1 MSAVNM
7 RRYAQKFD
15 PLREAFMTYRTI
27 SVNRISG
34 ALGAEISGVDLSQK
48 LDDAVI
54 GEIRHALTDNQVIF
68 FRDQHLTPE
77 QHLAFGRRFGELQVH
92 EFVEGIEDNA
102 EILEVRK
109 EADETRN
116 FGGGWHTDVSY
127 LDRPALGSVLY
138 AREVP
143 AVGGDTMFASQYL
156 AYDTLSDGMKSMLG
170 EMTAVHSARRPYGLN
185 ASRRFAAGERSMK
198 YLYSENAHGEV
209 EHPVIRTHV
218 ETGRKSLYVNGTFTI
233 RFKDMTEEESA
244 PLLNYLCQHAVRPEF
259 TCRFRWQK
267 GSIAFWDNRCVQ
279 HNAVND
285 YHGQRRVMHRVTI
298 EGERPV

>member
-1 MSAVNM
+1 
-7 RRYAQKFD
+7 
-15 PLREAFMTYRTI
+15 MTYSTI

-34 ALGAEISGVDLSQK
+34 ALGAEISGVDLSHD
-48 LDDAVI
+48 LDEAVI
-54 GEIRHALTDNQVIF
+54 AEIRQALVDNQVIF
-68 FRDQHLTPE
+68 FCDQHLTPD

-92 EFVEGIEDNA
+92 EFVEGMADN
-102 EILEVRK
+102 EQILEVRK

-127 LDRPALGSVLY
+127 LERPALGSVLY

-143 AVGGDTMFASQYL
+143 SVGGDTMFASQYL
-156 AYDTLSDGMKSMLG
+156 AYETLSDGMKSLLG
-170 EMTAVHSARRPYGLN
+170 EMTAIHSARRPYGLN
-185 ASRRFAAGERSMK
+185 ASQRFAAGERSMK
-198 YLYSENAHGEV
+198 YLFSENAHDEV

-244 PLLNYLCQHAVRPEF
+244 PLLSYLWQHAVRPEF
-259 TCRFRWQK
+259 TCRFRWEK
-267 GSIAFWDNRCVQ
+267 NSIAFWDNRCVQ

>member
-48 LDDAVI
+48 LDDAAI

-92 EFVEGIEDNA
+92 
-102 EILEVRK
+102 
-109 EADETRN
+109 ETRN

>member
-1 MSAVNM
+1 
-7 RRYAQKFD
+7 
-15 PLREAFMTYRTI
+15 MTYRTI
-27 SVNRISG
+27 SVSPISG

-48 LDDAVI
+48 LDDEVI
-54 GEIRHALTDNQVIF
+54 GEIRQALVENLVIF
-68 FRDQHLTPE
+68 FRSQKLTPD
-77 QHLAFGRRFGELQVH
+77 QHLAFGRRFGELQIH
-92 EFVEGIEDNA
+92 EFVAGMEENE

-109 EADETRN
+109 EEYETRN

-127 LDRPALGSVLY
+127 LERPALGSVLY

-156 AYDTLSDGMKSMLG
+156 AYETLSDGMKDLLG

-185 ASRRFAAGERSMK
+185 SAYRAQDRSMK
-198 YLYSENAHGEV
+198 ILFSENAHGEV
-209 EHPVIRTHV
+209 EHPVVRTHV
-218 ETGRKSLYVNGTFTI
+218 ETGRKLLYVNGAFTV

-244 PLLNYLCQHAVRPEF
+244 PLLNYLYQHAVRPEF
-259 TCRFRWQK
+259 TCRFRWEK

-279 HNAVND
+279 HNAIND

>member
-48 LDDAVI
+48 LDDAAI

>member
-1 MSAVNM
+1 
-7 RRYAQKFD
+7 
-15 PLREAFMTYRTI
+15 MTYRTI
-27 SVNRISG
+27 QVHPISG

-48 LDDAVI
+48 LDDGVI
-54 GEIRHALTDNQVIF
+54 GEIRRALFENCVIF
-68 FRDQHLTPE
+68 FRDQQLTPD

-92 EFVEGIEDNA
+92 EFVEGMADNE

-109 EADETRN
+109 EEHETRN

-127 LDRPALGSVLY
+127 LEKPSLGSVLY

-143 AVGGDTMFASQYL
+143 AYGGDTMFANQYL
-156 AYDTLSDGMKSMLG
+156 AYESLSDGMKSMLG
-170 EMTAVHSARRPYGLN
+170 EMAAIHSARRPYGLDAVHRVEAN
-185 ASRRFAAGERSMK
+185 SRTMK

-233 RFKDMTEEESA
+233 RFHDMTEDESA
-244 PLLNYLCQHAVRPEF
+244 PLLNYLYQHAVRPEF
-259 TCRFRWQK
+259 TCRFRWEK

-279 HNAVND
+279 HNAIND
-285 YHGQRRVMHRVTI
+285 YHGQRRIMHRVTI